1 MVTWIK
7 QYRVMV
13 RDLSCGP
20 GWEAVQGCS
29 CFGLGSLDVGRAK
42 LIQESG
48 DKPEP
53 VRTGWDG
60 LFQHIPNVNVTP
72 ELQVFCH
79 GPEIKC
85 HTLASLIDFSKPFHG
100 GKGILSHNFKILQQK

>member
-1 MVTWIK
+1 MD
-7 QYRVMV
+7 Q
-13 RDLSCGP
+13 
-20 GWEAVQGCS
+20 AVQSDGQRSQLWTRVGGCARLLLCS
-29 CFGLGSLDVGRAK
+29 CFGLGSLDEGGAK

-79 GPEIKC
+79 GPKIKC
-85 HTLASLIDFSKPFHG
+85 HTLASLIDESKPFHG